1 MDEAFLRHHE
11 ACTPFTMTSVERLWA
26 LSQAVRH
33 IVATHVPGDFVE
45 CGVWKGGSSL
55 MMART
60 LCDLDVS
67 DRRIW
72 LYDTFAGMSE
82 PSEPDG
88 FPARAA
94 WVSGQ
99 QVTHNEYAFS
109 PLEDVRAVMARSS
122 YPADLITF
130 VKGKVEDT
138 IPGDAPDAIAILRID
153 TDWYEST
160 LHELTHLW
168 PRLSPGGVLI
178 IDDYG
183 HMPGARQAVDQF
195 FASAPV
201 LLHRIDYTGRTVQK
215 Q

>member
-1 MDEAFLRHHE
+1 MML
-11 ACTPFTMTSVERLWA
+11 VKRLSKPHYVFRPW
-26 LSQAVRH
+26 
-33 IVATHVPGDFVE
+33 
-45 CGVWKGGSSL
+45 
-55 MMART
+55 
-60 LCDLDVS
+60 
-67 DRRIW
+67 
-72 LYDTFAGMSE
+72 
-82 PSEPDG
+82 
-88 FPARAA
+88 
-94 WVSGQ
+94 
-99 QVTHNEYAFS
+99 
-109 PLEDVRAVMARSS
+109 SS
-122 YPADLITF
+122 YPADLFTF

-138 IPGDAPDAIAILRID
+138 IPGNAPDAIAILRID

-195 FASAPV
+195 FVSAPV